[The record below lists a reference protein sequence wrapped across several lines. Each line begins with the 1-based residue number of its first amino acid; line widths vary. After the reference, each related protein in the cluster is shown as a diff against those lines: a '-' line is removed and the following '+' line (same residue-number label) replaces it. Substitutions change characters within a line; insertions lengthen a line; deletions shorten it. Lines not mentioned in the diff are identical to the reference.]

1 MSCRRV
7 DSTCATN
14 GVAAAF
20 PLATDNNSASLDL
33 RSLPGRTDRPLRSLS
48 DNAET
53 WCVSLTDICGCAETF
68 HDEREYKVVVSQ
80 MARETVMELAV
91 LTAMNCVIVLDIS
104 GYQWSAMA
112 RDFRA
117 ARS

>member
-1 MSCRRV
+1 
-7 DSTCATN
+7 
-14 GVAAAF
+14 
-20 PLATDNNSASLDL
+20 
-33 RSLPGRTDRPLRSLS
+33 
-48 DNAET
+48 
-53 WCVSLTDICGCAETF
+53 
-68 HDEREYKVVVSQ
+68 